1 MEDDCCILGCYSE
14 MLPHCLDPLCVV
26 QTWISKLSGI
36 VVKPNIHL
44 PNGTMSSK
52 RWVLRS
58 KVNACFLDSS
68 NQSRVRCLAGHPG
81 HLDHL
86 INSLYASS
94 AAEHPFSTRG
104 IDYVQETVNF
114 ESAKLCNQ
122 LLPINIIYVML
133 CWSWIIS
140 LEQGQVRSWK
150 ILYVQARIVIIQ
162 LPRSKAILPRL

>member
-1 MEDDCCILGCYSE
+1 MEDDCCILDCYSE

-114 ESAKLCNQ
+114 ESAKLCKHNLRYA
-122 LLPINIIYVML
+122 LLELDYFPGTGSSPKLEDII
-133 CWSWIIS
+133 
-140 LEQGQVRSWK
+140 RSGTH
-150 ILYVQARIVIIQ
+150 R
-162 LPRSKAILPRL
+162 